1 MPCDV
6 GAPEPALFPELAE
19 SDVSASRTGVLP
31 SQDIRELIAAKR
43 VFAGQEISED
53 QIQPAS
59 LDLRLGEMAHR
70 VQASFL
76 PGSSRTVAES
86 LNQIRMARIDLTKT
100 SVLEKGCVYIIPLQ
114 EELNLPSS
122 ISVKANP
129 KSSTGRLDIF
139 TRLITDYGVEFER
152 APAGYKG
159 KLYAEIVPRTFPV
172 ILRAGMKLNQIRF
185 LRGNPTFG
193 DRTITVLDEEKALV
207 YHGEEDIP
215 IKAMVDNGL
224 RISVNLRATD
234 SSEII
239 AYKAKKNAPAI
250 DLANVNHYPPE
261 DFWDAIRQPSGNRLV
276 LEPGDFYILAS
287 REKVRVPAD
296 YAAEMVPFDPSMGE
310 FRVHYA
316 GFFDPGFGYGSN
328 DIKGTRAV
336 LEVRADGVPFLLEDG
351 QIIGRLTYMRLLT
364 RPDKI
369 YGVNIGSNY
378 QQQGLALSKHF
389 KKKK

>member
-6 GAPEPALFPELAE
+6 GAPAPALFPELE
-19 SDVSASRTGVLP
+19 ENDVATARTGVLP
-31 SQDIRELIAAKR
+31 SQDIRGLIAAKK
-43 VFAGQEISED
+43 VAASQDISED

-76 PGSSRTVAES
+76 PGPSRTVAEA
-86 LNQIRMARIDLTKT
+86 LNQLRMARIDLTKT
-100 SVLEKGCVYIIPLQ
+100 SVLEKGCVYIIPLL
-114 EELNLPSS
+114 EELNLPAAL
-122 ISVKANP
+122 SVKANP

-152 APAGYKG
+152 VPAGYKG

-185 LRGNPTFG
+185 LRGNPSFG
-193 DRTITVLDEEKALV
+193 DPSINALDEEKALV

-224 RISVNLRATD
+224 RISVSMRATD
-234 SSEII
+234 ASEIV
-239 AYKAKKNAPAI
+239 AFKAKKSAPAI
-250 DLANVNHYPPE
+250 DLANVNYYPAE

-296 YAAEMVPFDPSMGE
+296 FAAEMVPFDPSMGE

-336 LEVRADGVPFLLEDG
+336 LEVRADGVPFVLEDG

-389 KKKK
+389 KKK